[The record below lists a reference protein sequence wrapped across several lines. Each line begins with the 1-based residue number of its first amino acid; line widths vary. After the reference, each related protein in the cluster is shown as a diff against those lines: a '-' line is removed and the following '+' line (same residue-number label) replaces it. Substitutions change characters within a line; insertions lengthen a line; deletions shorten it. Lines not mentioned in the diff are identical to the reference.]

1 MIRERCLPGVSSMP
15 LWQNVLLVYR
25 SGSIFPVVCFPD
37 RNLRMHLLKPVMMKR
52 LAPLFAFVRFE
63 YKNYL
68 RQHRYLRD
76 LVAIVIFIILFEAF
90 LTGDQYTEDIWIV
103 FAVFAILLNLLT
115 APSVFFLEKGNTL
128 YFLLSKPNGRRN
140 LFISKVILIIF
151 IDLMWIVLFA
161 LLYGLRFLSLTYFM
175 NMPLKLSVIV
185 LILLLSTL
193 LLSLSYT
200 YRPQLSWLIMILL
213 VFGSIFP
220 KVKLF
225 PLHSPGDWYK
235 ILSLLLPPF
244 AELSDLMVSVTWQ
257 GWSPGFLDVSPGWQ
271 IFFLLVAI
279 LQIGCWLFVSCRKMM
294 RKDLI

>member
-1 MIRERCLPGVSSMP
+1 MP
-15 LWQNVLLVYR
+15 A
-25 SGSIFPVVCFPD
+25 
-37 RNLRMHLLKPVMMKR
+37 MMKR
-52 LAPLFAFVRFE
+52 LVPLFAFVRFE

-103 FAVFAILLNLLT
+103 FAVFAIILNLLT

-140 LFISKVILIIF
+140 LFISKVILIIL

-175 NMPLKLSVIV
+175 NMPLKLLFII

-220 KVKLF
+220 KVRLF
-225 PLHSPGDWYK
+225 PLHSPEDWYK

-244 AELSDLMVSVTWQ
+244 AELADMMVSVTWE

-271 IFFLLVAI
+271 IFFLLIAMM
-279 LQIGCWLFVSCRKMM
+279 QIGGWWFLSARKMM
-294 RKDLI
+294 RKDLL

>member
-1 MIRERCLPGVSSMP
+1 
-15 LWQNVLLVYR
+15 
-25 SGSIFPVVCFPD
+25 
-37 RNLRMHLLKPVMMKR
+37 MKR
-52 LAPLFAFVRFE
+52 LTPLFAFVRFE

-76 LVAIVIFIILFEAF
+76 LIAIVIFIILFEAF

-103 FAVFAILLNLLT
+103 FAIFAIILNLLT

-140 LFISKVILIIF
+140 LFISKIILITL
-151 IDLMWIVLFA
+151 IDLMWISLFA
-161 LLYGLRFLSLTYFM
+161 FLYGLRFLSPAYFL
-175 NMPLKLSVIV
+175 NMPLKLMFIIF
-185 LILLLSTL
+185 ILLLSTL

-220 KVKLF
+220 KVRLF
-225 PLHSPGDWYK
+225 PLHSLEDWYK
-235 ILSLLLPPF
+235 VLSLLLPPF
-244 AELSDLMVSVTWQ
+244 AELTDLMVSVTWQ
-257 GWSPGFLDVSPGWQ
+257 GWSPGFLEVRLTWQ
-271 IFFLLVAI
+271 LIFLLVAI
-279 LQIGCWLFVSCRKMM
+279 LQIGFWSYISARKMM